1 MFALYILV
9 AIGSQQVGWTQ
20 SVIHVGDYKDKAA
33 CEQATKETA
42 FLPSTSGNFTPTF
55 ICARKP

>member
-1 MFALYILV
+1 MFALYIIV

-33 CEQATKETA
+33 CELATNETA
-42 FLPSTSGNFTPTF
+42 FLPQTSANFTPTF

>member
-1 MFALYILV
+1 MFALYIVV

-20 SVIHVGDYKDKAA
+20 TVTYVGDYKDKAA

-42 FLPSTSGNFTPTF
+42 FLPQTSANFTATF

>member
-1 MFALYILV
+1 MFAFYIIV

-20 SVIHVGDYKDKAA
+20 TATYVGDFKDKAA
-33 CEQATKETA
+33 CELAAKETV
-42 FLPSTSGNFTPTF
+42 FLPSTSPNLSPTF

>member
-20 SVIHVGDYKDKAA
+20 TVTHVGDYKDKAA
-33 CEQATKETA
+33 CEAAANETS
-42 FLPSTSGNFTPTF
+42 FVPRPSGNFTPTF

>member
-20 SVIHVGDYKDKAA
+20 TVIHVGDYKDKAA
-33 CEQATKETA
+33 CELATNETA
-42 FLPSTSGNFTPTF
+42 FLPSTPANFSPTF